1 MLFGVWWHRPV
12 GGSIR
17 HEATLNYNG
26 DVPAAGGLS
35 TIGTW
40 LLQCSLPDA
49 DPSAAVARRTAEW
62 AFLYDCLLR

>member
-1 MLFGVWWHRPV
+1 MLFGVRWHRPV
-12 GGSIR
+12 GGFIR
-17 HEATLNYNG
+17 PEATLNYG
-26 DVPAAGGLS
+26 GAVPAADGLS

-40 LLQCSLPDA
+40 LLHCSLPDA